1 MYRFGERIHHHRKLY
16 VWLISFVCLL
26 AIGIFAGSKSLQ
38 DDTYITKAPAPVVS
52 TLNYDDTKTIRF
64 NEPHFTIAL
73 PSDWKLAS
81 SATTP
86 DVTYRFQSTLAH
98 EEARWLDIYV
108 DGVPASFGVNRVLA
122 VKANGSQLLLDGDV
136 SDNCASFTGPVTG
149 QPATATPA
157 KWQGVDFLC
166 DLGNYI
172 RDVVGT
178 SSPEGP
184 NTVTLTGTSGPH
196 HFFFAY
202 TDNNAS
208 ANYTIF
214 TAALK
219 TFQAK

>member
-1 MYRFGERIHHHRKLY
+1 MYRFGERIHRRRKLY
-16 VWLISFVCLL
+16 VWLIGFVCLL
-26 AIGIFAGSKSLQ
+26 AIGVFVGAKLLRN
-38 DDTYITKAPAPVVS
+38 DTHISRAPAPVVH
-52 TLNYDDTKTIRF
+52 TLDYNDTKTVSF

-73 PSDWKLAS
+73 PADWKLAN

-86 DVTYRFQSTLAH
+86 YVTYRYQSTLAH

-108 DGVPASFGVNRVLA
+108 DGVPAGFGVNRALA
-122 VKANGSQLLLDGDV
+122 IKANGSQLLLDSDV
-136 SDNCASFTGPVTG
+136 SDNCASFTGPVAG
-149 QPATATPA
+149 QPAIATPG

-184 NTVTLTGTSGPH
+184 NTVTLTGASGPH

-208 ANYTIF
+208 ADYTIF
-214 TAALK
+214 TTALK
-219 TFQAK
+219 TFRAK